1 MSFAGLLTIMRVK
14 RGRAMSEQLTVMPAQ
29 PAGTTWAPRRVTR
42 DVEPSAVRDLF
53 QDPMRASVA
62 FVERGGVELLP
73 VRARVRADTHAFAVR
88 TGDAPNLDGR
98 EVVLIRDDGAY
109 WFELRGISVR
119 GIARRIDAREPADA
133 GGLLW
138 YALEPRRVLAWDYAT
153 IRDA

>member
-1 MSFAGLLTIMRVK
+1 MGA
-14 RGRAMSEQLTVMPAQ
+14 AQ
-29 PAGTTWAPRRVTR
+29 RVTR

-73 VRARVRADTHAFAVR
+73 VRSRGGTDAHEFAVR
-88 TGDAPNLDGR
+88 AGDAPTLDGR

-119 GIARRIDAREPADA
+119 GIARRVDAREPPDA

-138 YALEPRRVLAWDYAT
+138 YALEARRVLAWDYAT
-153 IRDA
+153 IRNA